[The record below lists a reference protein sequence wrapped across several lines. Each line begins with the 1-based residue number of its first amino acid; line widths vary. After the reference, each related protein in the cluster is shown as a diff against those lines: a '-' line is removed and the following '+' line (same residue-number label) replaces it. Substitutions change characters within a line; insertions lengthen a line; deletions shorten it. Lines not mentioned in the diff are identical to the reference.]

1 MKKVNIFEESKNTD
15 VNSSGIH
22 WLRQSLEKVEQYLF
36 EDYDMNRIDEM
47 TSDIKY
53 LLDENLSC
61 EVNQTCE
68 SMLEVIESLK

>member
-1 MKKVNIFEESKNTD
+1 MKKVNIFEEIKNTD
-15 VNSSGIH
+15 VAVGGID
-22 WLRQSLEKVEQYLF
+22 WLRQRVQVVEQYLYGN
-36 EDYDMNRIDEM
+36 YDMNRIDEM

>member
-1 MKKVNIFEESKNTD
+1 MKKVNIFEEIKNTD
-15 VNSSGIH
+15 VNSAGIH

-61 EVNQTCE
+61 EVNETCE
-68 SMLEVIESLK
+68 SMLEVIES

>member
-1 MKKVNIFEESKNTD
+1 MKKVNIFEEIKNTD
-15 VNSSGIH
+15 VAVGGID
-22 WLRQSLEKVEQYLF
+22 WLRQRVQVVEQYLHGN
-36 EDYDMNRIDEM
+36 YDMNRIDEM

>member
-1 MKKVNIFEESKNTD
+1 MKKVNIFEEIKNTD
-15 VNSSGIH
+15 VNSAGIH

>member
-1 MKKVNIFEESKNTD
+1 MKKVNIFEEIKNTD
-15 VNSSGIH
+15 VNSAGIH
-22 WLRQSLEKVEQYLF
+22 WLRQSLEKIEQYLF

>member
-1 MKKVNIFEESKNTD
+1 MKKVNIFEEIKNTD
-15 VNSSGIH
+15 VNSGGIR
-22 WLRQSLEKVEQYLF
+22 WLRQRVQIVEQYLHGN
-36 EDYDMNRIDEM
+36 YDMNRIDEM

>member
-1 MKKVNIFEESKNTD
+1 MKKVNIFEEIKNTD
-15 VNSSGIH
+15 VNSAGIH

-68 SMLEVIESLK
+68 SMLEVIES